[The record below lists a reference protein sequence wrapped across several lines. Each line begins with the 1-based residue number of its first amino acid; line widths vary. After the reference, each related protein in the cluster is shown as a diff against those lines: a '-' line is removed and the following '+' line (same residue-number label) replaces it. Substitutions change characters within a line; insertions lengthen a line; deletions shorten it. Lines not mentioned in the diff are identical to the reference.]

1 MIVAPLDTGNEMGN
15 VYQERSGQLTPLA
28 VSCSL
33 AITFMPVVV
42 SSVTTLTSST
52 RFASIMVLSNLF
64 GPSYASKQQL
74 RHGMIPLLYC
84 FDMESRPRDGHR
96 EPGQLEWA

>member
-1 MIVAPLDTGNEMGN
+1 MVVAPLDTGNEMGN

-33 AITFMPVVV
+33 AITFVPVEV
-42 SSVTTLTSST
+42 SSVTTLKSST
-52 RFASIMVLSNLF
+52 SASIMVLSNLF
-64 GPSYASKQQL
+64 GPSYSSKQQL

-96 EPGQLEWA
+96 EPGLLE